1 MSCTSHFG
9 TIDELDKSKVY
20 CEFGYYETFQDV
32 LIEYHCIPYD
42 DGNLDL
48 WIKETFDIFTYYNQ
62 YGNDGKGL
70 CRYAVT
76 LIPPESVNKFIEITQ
91 KYAVSYSEKDKQI
104 SGVVTLLKKAFEE
117 NKWVIHFGV

>member
-9 TIDELDKSKVY
+9 IIDNFDKSKHY
-20 CEFGYYETFQDV
+20 DRFEYGESYQDA
-32 LIEYHCIPYD
+32 IKKYHCVPYED
-42 DGNLDL
+42 DSLNG
-48 WIKETFDIFTYYNQ
+48 WIEKVTEIDTYYNQ
-62 YGNDGKGL
+62 YGAAGKGL

-104 SGVVTLLKKAFEE
+104 SGVVILLKKAFEE